1 MADADEKKNLLKKG
15 QEFLQLHQR
24 VESFTQELLKENE
37 RLRYRVAGL
46 EQENA
51 SLAKAQPAQ
60 GSEDLLNKIKSLEEE
75 KGALLTRYQQVEEE
89 NVDFAKR
96 YLEIEEENNNLANLY
111 VASFQLHSTLDFRE
125 VVQIVMEIVINLIG
139 AEKFALMLL
148 DENREELSAVST
160 EGVPREK
167 IPHLRMGEG
176 IIGKV
181 VKEGTGPYIAEGKSA
196 SEITLTEPLVVIP
209 MKIKDQVIGAIV
221 VYSILEQKESFS
233 PLDFELFNLLAGHAA
248 TAVFA
253 SKLYSESERKNEPG
267 KGLRE
272 EVNGQAPVPG
282 GRGFTND
289 APAHCLRPEENPRP
303 GYC

>member
-1 MADADEKKNLLKKG
+1 MADAEEKTNLLKKG
-15 QEFLQLHQR
+15 QEFLHLHQR

-46 EQENA
+46 EQEN
-51 SLAKAQPAQ
+51 STLTKAGPPQ
-60 GSEDLLNKIKSLEEE
+60 GADELLSKIKALEEE
-75 KGALLTRYQQVEEE
+75 KSGLLTRYQQVEEE

-148 DENREELSAVST
+148 DENREELSAIST

-181 VKEGTGPYIAEGKSA
+181 VKEGTGPYIAEGKA
-196 SEITLTEPLVVIP
+196 PAEITLTEPLVVIP
-209 MKIKDQVIGAIV
+209 MRIKDQVIGGIV

-248 TAVFA
+248 TALFA
-253 SKLYSESERKNEPG
+253 SKLYSESERK
-267 KGLRE
+267 LSTI
-272 EVNGQAPVPG
+272 Q
-282 GRGFTND
+282 GFLD
-289 APAHCLRPEENPRP
+289 LLKQ
-303 GYC
+303 

>member
-1 MADADEKKNLLKKG
+1 MADAEEKKNLLKKG
-15 QEFLQLHQR
+15 QEFLHLHQR

-46 EQENA
+46 EQENSTLTKDA
-51 SLAKAQPAQ
+51 PPQ
-60 GSEDLLNKIKSLEEE
+60 GADELLDKIKALEEE
-75 KGALLTRYQQVEEE
+75 KTGLLTRYQQVEEE

-125 VVQIVMEIVINLIG
+125 VVQIVMEIVINLVG

-148 DENREELSAVST
+148 DENREELSAIST

-176 IIGKV
+176 VIGKV
-181 VKEGTGPYIAEGKSA
+181 VKEGTGPYIAESKDPA
-196 SEITLTEPLVVIP
+196 EITLTEPLVVIP
-209 MKIKDQVIGAIV
+209 MRIKDQVIGGIV

-248 TAVFA
+248 TALFA
-253 SKLYSESERKNEPG
+253 SKLYSESERK
-267 KGLRE
+267 LSTI
-272 EVNGQAPVPG
+272 Q
-282 GRGFTND
+282 GFLD
-289 APAHCLRPEENPRP
+289 LLKQ
-303 GYC
+303 